1 MYTDPWKQCFVQ
13 PQVGIFKI
21 KLTLLKWKPVISFF
35 ISFPEIALNTKFWG
49 VWVQKKNINYDHLYL
64 DVILTPMEMNA
75 RALLPDAGLPGR
87 LLTIVC
93 IHLTFNMTALYDWQK
108 KYSKDCSY
116 IEDE

>member
-1 MYTDPWKQCFVQ
+1 MGSKE
-13 PQVGIFKI
+13 KH
-21 KLTLLKWKPVISFF
+21 KLWPLIPRCHS
-35 ISFPEIALNTKFWG
+35 
-49 VWVQKKNINYDHLYL
+49 D
-64 DVILTPMEMNA
+64 PMEMNA
-75 RALLPDAGLPGR
+75 RLLPDAGLPSR